1 MSRQS
6 REPSDFLALYKT
18 FASLEEDRK
27 PFAPE
32 PFYTASN
39 FLALRLAMAA
49 LTYEMMLVTFATF
62 VTFLIVFA
70 LFRHNYALLRRD
82 GDMRRSGAA
91 ETWGG
96 QGHDFTL

>member
-1 MSRQS
+1 MGRWV
-6 REPSDFLALYKT
+6 REPSAFLALYKT

-49 LTYEMMLVTFATF
+49 LTYGMMLVAFAAFLTFP
-62 VTFLIVFA
+62 IVLHF
-70 LFRHNYALLRRD
+70 FGTVMPSFCRD
-82 GDMRRSGAA
+82 GDKGRSG
-91 ETWGG
+91 GRG
-96 QGHDFTL
+96 LPP

>member
-6 REPSDFLALYKT
+6 REPSAFLALYKT
-18 FASLEEDRK
+18 FASLEDRK

-70 LFRHNYALLRRD
+70 LFRHSYALLLQGRRHEAVRGG
-82 GDMRRSGAA
+82 GDMGRARA
-91 ETWGG
+91 
-96 QGHDFTL
+96 

>member
-6 REPSDFLALYKT
+6 REPSVFLALYKT

-70 LFRHNYALLRRD
+70 LFRHSYALLLQGRRQGAVRGG
-82 GDMRRSGAA
+82 GDMGRARA
-91 ETWGG
+91 
-96 QGHDFTL
+96 

>member
-39 FLALRLAMAA
+39 FLALRLAMST
-49 LTYEMMLVTFATF
+49 LTYEMLLVAFAAFLTFPII
-62 VTFLIVFA
+62 L
-70 LFRHNYALLRRD
+70 LFFGTPMPSLSKD
-82 GDMRRSGAA
+82 GDRGRAGA
-91 ETWGG
+91 WPPP
-96 QGHDFTL
+96 